1 MATMTASLNTKIS
14 LSEKEEFQRNTEA
27 LGLTPSAAIKIFVRM
42 FNECGGFP
50 FEVRRPVERSV
61 TYVSPEEFDSFSR
74 ALDEPMPA
82 EAEALLN
89 REFEWAK

>member
-14 LSEKEEFQRNTEA
+14 LSEKEEFQRNAEA

-50 FEVRRPVERSV
+50 FEVRRPAAQFV
-61 TYVSPEEFDSFSR
+61 TYVSPSEYDSLSR
-74 ALDEPMPA
+74 ALEEPVPA
-82 EAEALLN
+82 ETQELLG
-89 REFEWAK
+89 RDFAWAK